1 VDPPGD
7 CSVVRQPSST
17 PTRPQAWNGYEGQH
31 WADNQDRWDAVNAGF
46 TRPLF
51 DAAEIGA
58 SDRVLDIGCGNGLT
72 SRLAAGGAADGRTIG
87 MDLSTPMLAR
97 ARASATRDGIPD
109 IASWFRR
116 AAEKGHVEA
125 MFRRGCRPP
134 SARSTV
140 GGRGLVP
147 PGGRVDD
154 MVNRGVLLD
163 ERSDLA
169 T

>member
-97 ARASATRDGIPD
+97 ARASATRDGIPG
-109 IASWFRR
+109 ITSWFRR
-116 AAEKGHVEA
+116 AAEKATLRPCSDVAAGHHLRGQRSEA
-125 MFRRGCRPP
+125 VAWFRR
-134 SARSTV
+134 A
-140 GGRGLVP
+140 
-147 PGGRVDD
+147 
-154 MVNRGVLLD
+154 
-163 ERSDLA
+163 A
-169 T
+169 A